1 MSLRHWL
8 VHSERC
14 LLWSFSVPYRSVHI
28 ARASDIVPETDARLK
43 SFELPGTEVVIQQ
56 QQSGRRYQ
64 KNQNKPEC
72 HNTGLQVRDG
82 PKNITGPSRRD

>member
-1 MSLRHWL
+1 MPGL
-8 VHSERC
+8 
-14 LLWSFSVPYRSVHI
+14 SF
-28 ARASDIVPETDARLK
+28 RL
-43 SFELPGTEVVIQQ
+43 SGTEVVIQQ

-82 PKNITGPSRRD
+82 PKNNITGPRRRG